1 MLTAVETS
9 PKAPPET
16 PIDGLLNLKQ
26 ASRALNVSQSFLRR
40 EVRLKRVTAVKLG
53 RRLLFEPAT
62 LQEFIASHRTQQL
75 ARSCP
80 KDARV

>member
-1 MLTAVETS
+1 MLTALETS

-40 EVRLKRVTAVKLG
+40 EVRLGRLTAVKLG

-62 LQEFIASHRTQQL
+62 LHQYVSERRTQ
-75 ARSCP
+75 
-80 KDARV
+80 